1 MGTYD
6 ESILTETKNSLGV
19 AEDVTIFDVAIRM
32 HINSAIS
39 TLTQLGIGPEGG
51 FEILDA
57 DATWTDFVNT
67 DLRLSQIKSYVFLRV
82 KMLFDPPP
90 NSWVSVAMK
99 DQIEQMEWRL
109 NMVREGDI
117 PAEVTPLP
125 EEDEYWLLD
134 GGVI

>member
-57 DATWTDFVNT
+57 DATWTDFINT